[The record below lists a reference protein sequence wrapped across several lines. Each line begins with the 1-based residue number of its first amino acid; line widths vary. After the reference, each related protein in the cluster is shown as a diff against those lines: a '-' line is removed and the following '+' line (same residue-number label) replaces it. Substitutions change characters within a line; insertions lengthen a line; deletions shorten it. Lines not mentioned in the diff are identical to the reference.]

1 MSFEF
6 EGPLHTPPK
15 RQPVLMLPAPVFWL
29 VSAIVGVH
37 VIRLLVSR
45 AMDAAII
52 YNFSFIPARYDP
64 SFALS
69 MGLEEPS
76 LFWKVVPFFSH
87 LFLHANWLH
96 VGLNVVWLMAFG
108 SGVSRRL
115 GKSFAAHIRFLTFY
129 GFCGVAGAL
138 AHMAFYPGAAAPLIG
153 ASGAISGLMGG
164 ALRVMFVPGGLH
176 GSRISSLTSPA
187 DSRILIFVIVFVLL
201 NVSSNMIGLDV
212 GGQEG
217 AIAWQA
223 HLGGFFA
230 GLFFFGLFD
239 QHKQARL

>member
-1 MSFEF
+1 MSSQSD
-6 EGPLHTPPK
+6 GPRPLRPQH
-15 RQPVLMLPAPVFWL
+15 QPMLMLPAPVFWL
-29 VSAIVGVH
+29 VSAVVGVH
-37 VIRLLVSR
+37 VLRLLVSR
-45 AMDAAII
+45 EMDASII

-64 SFALS
+64 LYAQSL
-69 MGLEEPS
+69 GLEKTS
-76 LFWKVVPFFSH
+76 SFWKVVPFFSH
-87 LFLHANWLH
+87 LFLHANWFH

-108 SGVSRRL
+108 TGVSRRL
-115 GKSFAAHIRFLTFY
+115 GASFAANMRFLTFY

-138 AHMAFYPGAAAPLIG
+138 AHLAFYPGAVVPLVG

-176 GSRISSLTSPA
+176 GSRMSSLTSLA
-187 DSRILIFVIVFVLL
+187 DSRILVFVAIFILL
-201 NVSSNMIGLDV
+201 NISSNVLGFDV
-212 GGQEG
+212 GGKDD

-239 QHKQARL
+239 KHEKPHL